1 MTPPSKIPAKILPN
15 DFFVCVPQKVNFS
28 TVWYLNTY
36 VDRLDVFYPLQNY
49 LLLFCQFSVVQGS
62 SYKKKIVAIKVLVKL
77 NQKTEYSKKGVKRMR
92 RGRGGKTGSRNKYSR
107 KSIQ

>member
-1 MTPPSKIPAKILPN
+1 M
-15 DFFVCVPQKVNFS
+15 PQKVNFS

-77 NQKTEYSKKGVKRMR
+77 NHSKKNEKGK
-92 RGRGGKTGSRNKYSR
+92 GRKDRLKKQIFNKIDSVM
-107 KSIQ
+107 KCNVDSVFI